1 MGECITVI
9 PGPVELFILGAISP
23 MGIDPVH
30 LNLRACAMDWR
41 TQFAIF
47 FFFFFFWGG
56 GGVVVSWVTGRA
68 HSCITSSSENIVQ
81 EPCESRGDRPGLS
94 ILTGLLAA
102 VDVNIY

>member
-1 MGECITVI
+1 
-9 PGPVELFILGAISP
+9 

-41 TQFAIF
+41 TQFARFFYIF
-47 FFFFFFWGG
+47 FG
-56 GGVVVSWVTGRA
+56 GGVGGVGGGVVSWVTGRA

-102 VDVNIY
+102 VDVKIY

>member
-1 MGECITVI
+1 V
-9 PGPVELFILGAISP
+9 V
-23 MGIDPVH
+23 
-30 LNLRACAMDWR
+30 CAVYR
-41 TQFAIF
+41 HKIH
-47 FFFFFFWGG
+47 GG
-56 GGVVVSWVTGRA
+56 VVSWVTLRA